1 MNKGLDI
8 VSKVGCFFLS
18 ILLFFS
24 LSAYL
29 SLEITTRIVN
39 KEMISNVVKE
49 VDVEE
54 LLNKDNNNTM
64 NELYQIAEENNVDK
78 SVVDGIV
85 NSKELKGVI
94 GDYYGE
100 MVDALLYDKEVEGI
114 TSSQIID
121 AVGDILDRTNEGLG
135 YTITEEQKNVIMQKV
150 EEEAPKIAETL
161 PSYAEV
167 TKDMNN
173 NDLEVIRTLFSSS
186 TKTVM
191 LVIIVVLIGIMA
203 LIRWSI
209 YRFAI
214 WSGVTTT
221 VAGGV
226 FLVLGLTVSG
236 FIKNYDVE
244 LLSTSISTFLQ
255 GNIFSVITKCGL
267 IAVILGI
274 LQIIYY
280 TIMQRHFKKKSI

>member
-1 MNKGLDI
+1 MNKGLEV

-24 LSAYL
+24 LISYL

-39 KEMISNVVKE
+39 KEMISNIVKE

-54 LLNKDNNNTM
+54 LLNKDDSNTM

-85 NSKELKGVI
+85 NSKELKGII

-100 MVDALLYDKEVEGI
+100 MVDAFLYDKEVEGI

-135 YTITEEQKNVIMQKV
+135 YTITEEQKNIIMQKV
-150 EEEAPKIAETL
+150 EEEAPQIAESL
-161 PSYAEV
+161 PSYEEV
-167 TKDMNN
+167 TKDVDTS
-173 NDLEVIRTLFSSS
+173 DLEVVRTIFSSS
-186 TKTVM
+186 TKMIM

-226 FLVLGLTVSG
+226 FLILGLAISG
-236 FIKNYDVE
+236 VIKNYDVE

-255 GNIFSVITKCGL
+255 GNIFSVVTKCGL
-267 IAVILGI
+267 ITIIIGI

-280 TIMQRHFKKKSI
+280 TVMQRRFEKKSI